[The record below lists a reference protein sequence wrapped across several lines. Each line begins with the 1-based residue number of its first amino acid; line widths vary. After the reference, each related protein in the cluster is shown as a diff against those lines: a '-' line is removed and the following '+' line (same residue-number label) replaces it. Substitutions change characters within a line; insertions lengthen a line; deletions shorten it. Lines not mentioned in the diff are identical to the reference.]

1 MIIDEAKK
9 VKTKALHE
17 NKLKK
22 LKTQILRGEPESQM
36 MTILAMRSKFIMSDK
51 RLNNGVN
58 DSMTLKSLSNMTT
71 MINVTIPYSSNK
83 RSHEHKTLYVKHNND
98 SLISRYTG
106 EGNIF

>member
-36 MTILAMRSKFIMSDK
+36 MAILAMRSKFIMSDK
-51 RLNNGVN
+51 RLNNLG
-58 DSMTLKSLSNMTT
+58 
-71 MINVTIPYSSNK
+71 
-83 RSHEHKTLYVKHNND
+83 
-98 SLISRYTG
+98 
-106 EGNIF
+106 